1 MNLLEIKEQNLLSE
15 YREEII
21 RACDPSQSALARK
34 LGVKPSYI
42 SKVLKEGKFTPLRSL
57 YQKIKEGEQNV

>member
-1 MNLLEIKEQNLLSE
+1 MKNLQELEQNLLSE

-21 RACDPSQSALARK
+21 KACDPSQSALARK

-42 SKVLKEGKFTPLRSL
+42 SKVLKERKFTPLRSL
-57 YQKIKEGEQNV
+57 YQKIKTSK